1 MDTLYIEVG
10 LVLYETQFRGIKNV
24 GDDHHIQNASFCPLM
39 CLYLHLVYQSRGA
52 CVCNVWIREQ
62 SACMCVHA
70 PPAGTLVPSPDSAM
84 LRKPSC
90 HSHSLVLLSWVIL
103 TTRQILQLKISI
115 NNLIKQENMIFW
127 YPKNVKIMSSVCDKI
142 SQIKEKWPMSCP
154 VKTVWKVFERQAAGE
169 GELLLGTILV

>member
-1 MDTLYIEVG
+1 MTITSRMHPSVHWCVYIYISCISPEARVF
-10 LVLYETQFRGIKNV
+10 V
-24 GDDHHIQNASFCPLM
+24 M
-39 CLYLHLVYQSRGA
+39 CGSESRVRA
-52 CVCNVWIREQ
+52 C
-62 SACMCVHA
+62 ACMCVHA
-70 PPAGTLVPSPDSAM
+70 PPTGTLVPSPDSAM

-103 TTRQILQLKISI
+103 TTRQILQLKIFI

-169 GELLLGTILV
+169 GELLLGPILV